1 MPDNPAKTRYLPI
14 SYNRALVL
22 DGLHFA
28 RQVPL
33 FPVERTFDLREVS
46 RLRSNQARRISW
58 SILFLKAYAIV
69 ARDYSPLRQAYLSWP
84 WPCLIEAPHS
94 VGMIALNRE
103 CHGEDRICW
112 GRFDEPEN
120 QRLTVLQRELERY
133 QSSPVDEVFTRQ
145 VRLSRMPG
153 WLRRGLLWWNLY
165 FAGSRRARRLGTFSL
180 STLAGHGALN
190 RGHPT
195 FLTSSLTYGPLDE
208 RGQCVV
214 TLLCDHRVIDGV
226 MAARALGDL
235 QATLC
240 GPITAE
246 LASGVVAKAA

>member
-1 MPDNPAKTRYLPI
+1 MLDILAKTRYLPI
-14 SYNRALVL
+14 SSNRALVL

-33 FPVERTFDLREVS
+33 FPVEKTFDLREVS
-46 RLRSNQARRISW
+46 RLRSNQPRRISW
-58 SILFLKAYAIV
+58 PVLFLKAYAIV
-69 ARDYSPLRQAYLSWP
+69 AREYSPLRQAYLPWP
-84 WPCLIEAPHS
+84 WPRLIEAPHS

-103 CHGEDRICW
+103 CQGEDRICW
-112 GRFDEPEN
+112 GRFDEPEI
-120 QRLTVLQRELERY
+120 QPLTVLQRQLERH
-133 QSSPVDEVFTRQ
+133 QSNPVDDVFKRQ

-153 WLRRGLLWWNLY
+153 WLRRGLLWWNLN

-180 STLAGHGALN
+180 STLAGQGALN
-190 RGHPT
+190 RGHPS

-208 RGQCVV
+208 RGQCIV

-226 MAARALGDL
+226 LAARALGDL

-240 GPITAE
+240 GPIAAE
-246 LASGVVAKAA
+246 LASGMVAQAA

>member
-33 FPVERTFDLREVS
+33 FPVERTFDLCEVS
-46 RLRSNQARRISW
+46 RLRSNQSRRISW
-58 SILFLKAYAIV
+58 SVLFLKAYAIV
-69 ARDYSPLRQAYLSWP
+69 AREYSPLRQAYLRWP
-84 WPCLIEAPHS
+84 WPRLIEAPHS

-103 CHGEDRICW
+103 CQGEDRICW
-112 GRFDEPEN
+112 GRFDEPDN

-133 QSSPVDEVFTRQ
+133 QSSPVDEVFKRQ

-195 FLTSSLTYGPLDE
+195 FLTSSLNYGPLDE

-235 QATLC
+235 QAALC
-240 GPITAE
+240 GPISVE
-246 LASGVVAKAA
+246 LASGGVAKAA